1 VSKLEQAARQVD
13 KTAMRVEQDCE
24 EALGEDGM
32 VMVVPLDAYN
42 DMMEAIT
49 ALREALA
56 DPQITTPDVCGEVC
70 VRAKLCYGCNKDIE
84 EANASWMSH
93 DELNA
98 YWSGYGNG
106 KRKALSESVAFKFP
120 RETKPEQSMGWTID
134 YGLIRQIAED
144 IGDQEFIPSH
154 EGIELVLLSLEGIY
168 AAPVQQA
175 EQEPVIR
182 ATLAPP
188 APPEVYQMRSKDAYE
203 AGWWEA
209 QRQKAVSPIAPAQQ
223 AEQEPVAWMW
233 ACTECGTEAEDGT
246 DCRICSSC
254 GYHKFYKAPKV
265 ATCVC
270 AAKTQEKVKQEPV
283 GEVDIHMDF
292 LRINWKD
299 GRHPPKG
306 TKLYTAPVKPVK
318 QEPFMCEPVPP
329 ISEDG
334 WTDWVCPKPQG
345 YLMQCCDCG
354 LIHEV
359 DSRVVKY
366 EPMPSE
372 EFEVVENPNMQ
383 CQWRVRRRDDLRKS
397 NVKV

>member
-175 EQEPVIR
+175 EQEPVAWKHDCAALCANHVELWIDNCPHCGKPR
-182 ATLAPP
+182 P
-188 APPEVYQMRSKDAYE
+188 APVQQVDLTDEEELELARSSVGKSRHWLVAAAIAAY
-203 AGWWEA
+203 
-209 QRQKAVSPIAPAQQ
+209 K
-223 AEQEPVAWMW
+223 
-233 ACTECGTEAEDGT
+233 
-246 DCRICSSC
+246 
-254 GYHKFYKAPKV
+254 
-265 ATCVC
+265 
-270 AAKTQEKVKQEPV
+270 EKNK
-283 GEVDIHMDF
+283 
-292 LRINWKD
+292 
-299 GRHPPKG
+299 
-306 TKLYTAPVKPVK
+306 
-318 QEPFMCEPVPP
+318 
-329 ISEDG
+329 
-334 WTDWVCPKPQG
+334 
-345 YLMQCCDCG
+345 
-354 LIHEV
+354 
-359 DSRVVKY
+359 
-366 EPMPSE
+366 
-372 EFEVVENPNMQ
+372 
-383 CQWRVRRRDDLRKS
+383 
-397 NVKV
+397 